1 MIDCFAGVGGNTIHF
16 ALSGRWERVY
26 GIEKDA
32 EVLACARHNAEIY
45 GVADQI
51 EWIEGDC
58 FDVLKDLVG
67 RDGGD
72 GTRVVLFGSP
82 PWGGG
87 FISFFFLLFFSPP
100 VFCSRFVLVSFAPE
114 IAQNFYTYMAG
125 VTGYI
130 GPGYRLDSVFDLSK
144 MQPYNLNDL
153 LDLFLSLTD
162 DAILYLPRTS
172 DLRQLAARAQGGED
186 EKMTVMHYCMDGASK
201 VCRPKKNSKVILC
214 IQVGE
219 SINENCSLNCWLTY
233 NVCVC
238 VSNGGF

>member
-58 FDVLKDLVG
+58 FEILRDVVG

-82 PWGGG
+82 PWGGA
-87 FISFFFLLFFSPP
+87 FTSLFFFFAQDS
-100 VFCSRFVLVSFAPE
+100 CSFRCSGGRDSRNLY
-114 IAQNFYTYMAG
+114 ILMA
-125 VTGYI
+125 GYI
-130 GPGYRLDSVFDLSK
+130 GPGYRLDSVYDLSK

-172 DLRQLAARAQGGED
+172 DLRQIAARAQGGED

-201 VCRPKKNSKVILC
+201 VSSTQIPSDFT
-214 IQVGE
+214 QVGE
-219 SINENCSLNCWLTY
+219 KKTNFFSSCWLTY
-233 NVCVC
+233 NGCVC
-238 VSNGGF
+238 FNRGL

>member
-58 FDVLKDLVG
+58 FDLLKDLVG

-72 GTRVVLFGSP
+72 GKRVVLFGSP

-87 FISFFFLLFFSPP
+87 FYFLFFLLFFLFS
-100 VFCSRFVLVSFAPE
+100 FFAPDSCSFRCFGDSV
-114 IAQNFYTYMAG
+114 NLYTYG
-125 VTGYI
+125 
-130 GPGYRLDSVFDLSK
+130 
-144 MQPYNLNDL
+144 
-153 LDLFLSLTD
+153 
-162 DAILYLPRTS
+162 
-172 DLRQLAARAQGGED
+172 
-186 EKMTVMHYCMDGASK
+186 
-201 VCRPKKNSKVILC
+201 
-214 IQVGE
+214 
-219 SINENCSLNCWLTY
+219 WW
-233 NVCVC
+233 
-238 VSNGGF
+238 

>member
-58 FDVLKDLVG
+58 FEILKDVVG

-82 PWGGG
+82 PWGGA
-87 FISFFFLLFFSPP
+87 FTSLFFF
-100 VFCSRFVLVSFAPE
+100 FCSRFLLVS
-114 IAQNFYTYMAG
+114 
-125 VTGYI
+125 
-130 GPGYRLDSVFDLSK
+130 
-144 MQPYNLNDL
+144 L
-153 LDLFLSLTD
+153 L
-162 DAILYLPRTS
+162 R
-172 DLRQLAARAQGGED
+172 RER
-186 EKMTVMHYCMDGASK
+186 
-201 VCRPKKNSKVILC
+201 
-214 IQVGE
+214 
-219 SINENCSLNCWLTY
+219 
-233 NVCVC
+233 
-238 VSNGGF
+238 